1 VRTSEKPSGGTSGG
15 PGGKREPSAGG
26 ASDPSGARGARRES
40 TARIAL
46 LRGSRTAKLRRL
58 LGRGPWWRALETP
71 WIWVGLLLA
80 LGTWALAPGAPFA
93 RRVAPGS
100 IATHDYVAPRDLLIY
115 EETATAAKQEQA
127 RQKVLPVY
135 DLDSAAIAQR
145 DHQLEQLF
153 AEGRRL
159 AAGARSEADREA
171 AGRQLASEEPPPGGV
186 RIEPAVA
193 ALLGRK
199 GFAPELED
207 RVRGMVGQALRRGV
221 VENKGLLLDNRM
233 TGVTLRDLSTLGE
246 RVQVNLFEQLG
257 YPEEAREFLAEQV
270 RPWGGL
276 TAAERRE
283 LVDWLLPY
291 LSPDLHLNRNET
303 LLRQDSAAVAAGQ
316 VLTQIR
322 QGQTIA
328 RKGDVIDADRA
339 RVLDQMRG
347 RRQSRGE
354 LPAAAGTLLL
364 LGLAAL
370 AVWLGLSQ
378 VKVADHSRR
387 RIFGESVLLLVASLL
402 GAKLAFLIGNALS
415 SSFELPP
422 FNSGQSYAYAVP
434 FAALALLAMLLFG
447 RYTAVV
453 LAIVFTL
460 LTSRLVI
467 DADPAAMVLY
477 GFAGSLA
484 AIFALDRY
492 QFRQRLVMPRVG
504 MVVGAVNV
512 LLVLILWAVSGA
524 AERGLVQVLFHLVC
538 ALAGGLAAAALASF
552 ALPICESML
561 GITTDI
567 KLVELSNTNLPLLRR
582 LAFEA
587 PGTFQHSLMVANL
600 AKEGCEAI
608 GADPV
613 LAYTGALYHDIGKV
627 FRAEYFI
634 ENQRPGENR
643 HDKLLPS
650 MSVLILINHVKEGLE
665 LARQHHLPRVLLD
678 AIEQHHGTR
687 LIRFFYSRALEQRAP
702 GAGEVRQEKYRY
714 PGPRPQNKVMGV
726 LMLADG
732 VEAASRTLVDATPAK
747 IRALIRTIVDDCLS
761 DGQLD
766 QTDLTLSDLKA
777 VGEAFLRV
785 LATIFHQRV
794 DYPGFDF
801 NAGARRERR
810 PPSGALKVS

>member
-1 VRTSEKPSGGTSGG
+1 MSGAGGGPSGSPSGG
-15 PGGKREPSAGG
+15 P
-26 ASDPSGARGARRES
+26 GARRES
-40 TARIAL
+40 TARLAL
-46 LRGSRTAKLRRL
+46 LRASRTAKLRRW
-58 LGRGPWWRALETP
+58 LGTGHWRRALEAP
-71 WIWVGLLLA
+71 WIWVGLLLL
-80 LGTWALAPGAPFA
+80 LGTWALAPGAVFS
-93 RRVAPGS
+93 RRVTPGS
-100 IATHDYVAPRDLLIY
+100 VAGHDYVAPRDLLLN
-115 EETATAAKQEQA
+115 EEAATAAKQEQA

-135 DLDSAAIAQR
+135 DLDSAVSAQR
-145 DHQLEQLF
+145 DRQLEELF

-159 AAGARSEADREA
+159 ASGARDEAQREA
-171 AGRQLASEEPPPGGV
+171 AARQLAAEEPPPGGV
-186 RIEPAVA
+186 RVAPEIA
-193 ALLGRK
+193 ALLARK

-207 RVRGMVGQALRRGV
+207 RVRGVVAQALRRGV
-221 VENKGLLLDNRM
+221 VENKGLLLDHRL
-233 TGVTLRDLSTLGE
+233 TGVSLRDLSTLAE
-246 RVQVNLFEQLG
+246 RTQVDLFEHLG
-257 YPEEAREFLAEQV
+257 YPAEAREFLAEQV
-270 RPWGGL
+270 RPWSGFS
-276 TAAERRE
+276 ASERRQ
-283 LVDWLLPY
+283 LVDWVLPY
-291 LSPDLHLNRNET
+291 LSPNLHLNRSET
-303 LLRQDSAAVAAGQ
+303 LLRQDGAAVAVGQ

-322 QGQTIA
+322 QGQIIA

-347 RRQSRGE
+347 RRQRSSE
-354 LPAAAGTLLL
+354 LPALAGTLVL
-364 LGLAAL
+364 LGLAAV

-378 VKVADHSRR
+378 VKVADHGRN
-387 RIFGESVLLLVASLL
+387 RIFGESLLLLLLSLL
-402 GAKLAFLIGNALS
+402 GTKLCFLVGNALS
-415 SSFELPP
+415 SSFEWPP

-434 FAALALLAMLLFG
+434 FAALALVGVLLFG

-460 LTSRLVI
+460 LASRLVI

-484 AIFALDRY
+484 AVFALDRY

-504 MVVGAVNV
+504 MLVGAVNV
-512 LLVLILWAVSGA
+512 LMVLVLSAVSA
-524 AERGLVQVLFHLVC
+524 APERSLVQILFNLVC
-538 ALAGGLAAAALASF
+538 AMAGGLAAAALASF
-552 ALPICESML
+552 ALPILEAML
-561 GITTDI
+561 AITTDI

-613 LAYTGALYHDIGKV
+613 LAYSGALYHDIGKV

-650 MSVLILINHVKEGLE
+650 MSALILINHVKEGIE
-665 LARQHHLPRVLLD
+665 LARQHHLPRVILD

-687 LIRFFYSRALEQRAP
+687 LIRFFYNRALDQRAP
-702 GAGEVRQEKYRY
+702 ASGEVREEKYRY
-714 PGPRPQNKVMGV
+714 PGPRPRNKVMGV

-732 VEAASRTLVDATPAK
+732 VEAASRTLIDATPAK
-747 IRALIRTIVDDCLS
+747 IRALIRTIVDDCLA

-766 QTDLTLSDLKA
+766 ATDLTLSDLKA

-801 NAGARRERR
+801 NAAVKRERR